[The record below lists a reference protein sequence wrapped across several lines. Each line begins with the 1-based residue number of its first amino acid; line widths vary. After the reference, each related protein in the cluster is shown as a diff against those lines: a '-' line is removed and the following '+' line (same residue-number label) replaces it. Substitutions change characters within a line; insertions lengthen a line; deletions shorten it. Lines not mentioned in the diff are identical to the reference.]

1 MDEEEALIRAFVVKT
16 KRDRLAELLSNPKRR
31 WKATTSLAHFRDLDP
46 RFVIQLR
53 PNEHDADS
61 VVRALRHL
69 GAGETCH
76 VISEIPELD
85 GKRLP
90 LKIALNEVIGHGM
103 GTLLSC
109 VPGALGY
116 FEGEGPGDRCILW
129 RRPIS
134 DERTG

>member
-1 MDEEEALIRAFVVKT
+1 MDEEEALIRAFVVNT

-31 WKATTSLAHFRDLDP
+31 RKATASLAHFRDLDR
-46 RFVIQLR
+46 RFVIELR

-61 VVRALRHL
+61 VGRALRQR

-90 LKIALNEVIGHGM
+90 LKIALNEVIGRGM

-116 FEGEGPGDRCILW
+116 FEGEEPGDRCVLW
-129 RRPIS
+129 RRPI
-134 DERTG
+134 